1 MAIRVKDL
9 TISIK
14 LATKKTN
21 IRHNNRDLTEKEYQ
35 DPAHSHIIREK
46 TKHNIIM
53 RQQDIKEAYKE
64 LFAEEL
70 EKYNE
75 KQKRQDRK
83 IKDYYRHVQHSK
95 TLNVQKEMI
104 VGLGAKEDWDKMSFE
119 EKKEAGYIIAEYIQQ
134 MAKAN
139 RKNMYIYNAVI
150 HLDENGAPHA
160 HVNFV
165 PLAHGYK
172 KGMKTQPSFSK
183 ALNQLGYKGKGRGP
197 YIEFREAEVARMEKI
212 INERGISRKLGET
225 NKDPNL
231 KAYQERKDLE
241 REIKE
246 QKEELSEIAD
256 KIADQTLELEEAKEK
271 QAQELAQQKQE
282 LEAQKNELK
291 RQVEENIAKIN
302 EQKKEI
308 QQNNNEIARYNEET
322 HFVTKRD
329 RALARLE
336 HGLRKMDEPI
346 DYEKEVGTS
355 KIFPGKVVMSEK
367 TYKKMREKA
376 SFFSTFGDLRDAL
389 VSAIKESPIVKKL
402 QEQVA
407 YWKNKFFNLE
417 KSYNKMK
424 EDLEEDIVNLE
435 GDINWL
441 NKELEQHRLFEH
453 QFKKY
458 LSEGEQERIFETIRT
473 REAKDIEE
481 NGLKKARAR
490 DDDFS
495 YDR

>member
-1 MAIRVKDL
+1 MAIRIKNL

-46 TKHNIIM
+46 TKHNIVM

-64 LFAEEL
+64 LFGEEL

-104 VGLGAKEDWDKMSFE
+104 VGLGSKEDWDKMSFE

-172 KGMKTQPSFSK
+172 KGMATQPSFSK

-197 YIEFREAEVARMEKI
+197 YMEFREAEVARMEKI

-246 QKEELSEIAD
+246 QKEELSEINE
-256 KIADQTLELEEAKEK
+256 KIADQTFELEEAKEK

-282 LEAQKNELK
+282 LEAQKSELK
-291 RQVEENIAKIN
+291 RQVEENISKIN
-302 EQKKEI
+302 EQKREI
-308 QQNNNEIARYNEET
+308 QQNNNRLAQYNEEAN
-322 HFVTKRD
+322 FVTRRD
-329 RALARLE
+329 NALARLE

-376 SFFSTFGDLRDAL
+376 GFFSTFGELAETL
-389 VSAIKESPIVKKL
+389 VSAIKESPIVKRL
-402 QEQVA
+402 QKEVTQ
-407 YWKNKFFNLE
+407 WKNKFFSLQKDFEEMKKDLDENIYNLQGE
-417 KSYNKMK
+417 VRY
-424 EDLEEDIVNLE
+424 
-435 GDINWL
+435 L
-441 NKELEQHRLFEH
+441 NKELEDYRLFEH
-453 QFKKY
+453 QFRKY
-458 LSEGEQERIFETIRT
+458 LPEAEQDRIFETIRT
-473 REAKDIEE
+473 REAEDIKK
-481 NGLKKARAR
+481 NGIEKARAR

-495 YDR
+495 R